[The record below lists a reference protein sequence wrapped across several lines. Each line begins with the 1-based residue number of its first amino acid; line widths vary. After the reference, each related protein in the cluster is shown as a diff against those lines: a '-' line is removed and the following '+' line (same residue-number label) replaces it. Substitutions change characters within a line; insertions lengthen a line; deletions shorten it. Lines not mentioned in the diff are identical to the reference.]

1 MGAAVMIEPPMA
13 EKSPATGAVSTT
25 ETPAA
30 YAFPG
35 EELAASR
42 ERAAEKEAGADELAA
57 NALAGRR
64 SEIKRAPRVRC
75 ISVTIKPR
83 AASKDATLVQKRGK
97 PEGVA

>member
-25 ETPAA
+25 ETPAP
-30 YAFPG
+30 YAVPG

-42 ERAAEKEAGADELAA
+42 ERAAEKEAGAALAA

-64 SEIKRAPRVRC
+64 SEIKRAPRIRC
-75 ISVTIKPR
+75 MLVVIRPR
-83 AASKDATLVQKRGK
+83 VASKDAVPR
-97 PEGVA
+97 